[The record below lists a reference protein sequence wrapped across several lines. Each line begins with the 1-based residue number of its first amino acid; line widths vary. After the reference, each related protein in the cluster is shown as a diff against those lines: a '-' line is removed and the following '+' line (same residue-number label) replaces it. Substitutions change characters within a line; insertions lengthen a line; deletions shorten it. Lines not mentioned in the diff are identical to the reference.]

1 MSVYMTEE
9 EQIEAI
15 KRWWKRYSNIIIV
28 TISLI
33 LLAIAGYKYWS
44 WHQGKKIQQASV
56 AYEHLMVAFSNK
68 DNKKIHS
75 YANQLIKEYNDTVY
89 ADAARMTLAKL
100 FVTNGKFKHAEEQL
114 QQVANKS
121 KMPALQQV
129 AKIRLARILLS
140 QAQYDQA
147 INKLE
152 PVIDASY
159 KPVINELRGDIYAA
173 TGKYPQ
179 AVAAYRKAIN
189 ESQSQGIGNLFLEM
203 KTNELAAFTHSLNTD
218 EELKQA
224 A

>member
-44 WHQGKKIQQASV
+44 WHQDKRTLQASN

-68 DNKKIHS
+68 DTKKIHS
-75 YANQLIKEYNDTVY
+75 YANQLIKEYTDTVY

-100 FVTNGKFKHAEEQL
+100 FVTNSKFKQAEEQL
-114 QQVANKS
+114 QHVASKS
-121 KMPALQQV
+121 HMPALQQV
-129 AKIRLARILLS
+129 ARIRLARILLS
-140 QAQYDQA
+140 QDQNDKA
-147 INKLE
+147 LDKLDS
-152 PVIDASY
+152 VVDASY
-159 KPVINELRGDIYAA
+159 KPVIDELRGDIYAA

-179 AVAAYRKAIN
+179 AVAAYRKAMN

-203 KTNELAAFTHSLNTD
+203 KTNELVAYTHSLNTN
-218 EELKQA
+218 EELKQTT
-224 A
+224 